1 MVIRVLDRV
10 ELPETDIDHVG
21 IGAPDLPRA
30 VPVIAIVPGGQARRP
45 AVGIGEPSP
54 HYNPVQCLPLV
65 KFVPLLRTRL
75 AMAAS
80 LRTNP
85 YDVSAKSRQ
94 RAGALSGARARHCRR
109 RVMMMMND
117 HHRRR
122 VILSGDASR
131 LPGGG
136 EDQHSD
142 HEQLSAQ
149 GPSLSLSVSLSVSLC
164 LSGQSS
170 PVSTAPHLCSGN
182 KGNFLG

>member
-45 AVGIGEPSP
+45 AVGICEPSP

-94 RAGALSGARARHCRR
+94 RAGALSCARARHC
-109 RVMMMMND
+109 
-117 HHRRR
+117 RRR